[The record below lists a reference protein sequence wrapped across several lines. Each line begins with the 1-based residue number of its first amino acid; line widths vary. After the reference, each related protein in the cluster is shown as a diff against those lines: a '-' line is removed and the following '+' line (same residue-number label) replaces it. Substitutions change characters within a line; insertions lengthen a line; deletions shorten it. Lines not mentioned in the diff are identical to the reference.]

1 MVSLLGA
8 GGMGEVYRAHDTTLG
23 RDVAL
28 KVLPTVFTTD
38 REKLAGVQREA
49 RTLATLNHPH
59 IGAIYGLEEH
69 DGTRILV
76 LELVEGTTLAD
87 LLPRGR
93 CHRWRRG
100 IATKERRS
108 RPHTKKASSIGTKP
122 GNISIT
128 PDGIAKV
135 LDFGLA
141 KTLETER
148 DAESQAPTIS
158 QTHDGALLGTVAYMS
173 PEQAA
178 GKPADSGAIRG
189 RLVSCSSRCSR
200 LVRNR
205 RRHDGLRARRGIDDE
220 PKWTTLPA
228 NVPAP
233 IRILLRRCLE
243 KDRKRRFE
251 SAADARLEIQ
261 EALAPAPAE
270 ASVAGHHPPAWQK
283 WSIATAVLVAMI
295 AGFAAGFASRRQ
307 QSASPMHFAIP
318 VSGEVSQLAISSDGG
333 SLAFVMLDE
342 DGQRR
347 DFGAGN
353 GERHATPLS
362 GTEGASYPFW
372 SPDAAYVGF
381 FADGKL
387 MKVRSSGGAP
397 QTIIAVT
404 RDARGASWGSKNVIV
419 TLSGRLDCYGA
430 STRMAA
436 AVRC

>member
-1 MVSLLGA
+1 MTLADERTLIGRRLGAYDVVSLLGA

-28 KVLPTVFTTD
+28 KVLPTAFTTD
-38 REKLAGVQREA
+38 REKLARFEREA

-87 LLPRGR
+87 RLARGPLPLMEAL
-93 CHRWRRG
+93 G
-100 IATKERRS
+100 IAHQVAEALEAAHEKGIIHRDL
-108 RPHTKKASSIGTKP
+108 KP

-178 GKPADSGAIRG
+178 GKPADRRSDLSAFGVV
-189 RLVSCSSRCSR
+189 LSRCSR
-200 LVRNR
+200 LVRYSAATR
-205 RRHDGLRARRGIDDE
+205 WCTARAVLTDE

-233 IRILLRRCLE
+233 IRRLLRRCLE
-243 KDRKRRFE
+243 KDRKRRL
-251 SAADARLEIQ
+251 SLR
-261 EALAPAPAE
+261 PTPGWK
-270 ASVAGHHPPAWQK
+270 SRRRSHRRRRRPAWPGPSTAWQQ

-307 QSASPMHFAIP
+307 QPASPMHFAIP
-318 VSGEVSQLAISSDGG
+318 VSGEVSQLAS
-333 SLAFVMLDE
+333 
-342 DGQRR
+342 
-347 DFGAGN
+347 
-353 GERHATPLS
+353 
-362 GTEGASYPFW
+362 
-372 SPDAAYVGF
+372 
-381 FADGKL
+381 
-387 MKVRSSGGAP
+387 
-397 QTIIAVT
+397 
-404 RDARGASWGSKNVIV
+404 
-419 TLSGRLDCYGA
+419 
-430 STRMAA
+430 
-436 AVRC
+436 